1 MEQFDFT
8 AWSLY
13 TGPSYL
19 KTILN
24 DPDCPWVVGQ
34 WDGINADTSAAE
46 IKKDLDQRIQL
57 VVNGFQKAMASYK
70 TYNRHFV
77 IPEFFFHCKQG
88 PYPNIKVDGQL
99 YPFDY
104 IISQLHQLLGACIPK
119 DENYYNIIIGSVL
132 TSNVA
137 DYNALLSS
145 PAVKERQD
153 QLNAILPKGLSKS
166 LKAFGHATWKRRLS
180 NKALHTENSELN
192 ALNNF
197 MLMARANPLC
207 TVRNRGAFFDFH
219 KTLIPDGKVYV
230 YEKQYESTVDL
241 TMGMFDASGKVTPN
255 GMITEWIGNYPSYS
269 ILSGDKQTSPYSNF
283 ARFTPPFAGFSDY
296 GVEICLDHRLQR
308 LRRTVD
314 MSMAN
319 GAAADNYPLFKQF
332 IPSGGMQILDYSVA
346 AAKNSVIFNADGCDK
361 IYYVYTDPNSYI
373 LNGNAGKFKGITCG
387 VYTQS
392 VQSKWLA
399 RDGSTYYSHS
409 QLAFTTNDSNVG
421 GFNNALGLNNPKGK
435 TYNGPPDKPYNVLTD
450 SFNPVITPMPG
461 ESLCFAGSTGELHYY
476 EPL

>member
-19 KTILN
+19 KTIIN

-34 WDGINADTSAAE
+34 WDGVNADTSAAE

-57 VVNGFQKAMASYK
+57 VVNGFKQAQGSYK

-104 IISQLHQLLGACIPK
+104 ITTQLHKQLAACIPN
-119 DENYYNIIIGSVL
+119 DENYYYIVIGSVL

-137 DYNALLSS
+137 DYTTLLNSA
-145 PAVKERQD
+145 AVKERQD

-166 LKAFGHATWKRRLS
+166 LKAFGHAAWKRRLS
-180 NKALHTENSELN
+180 NRALHTENSELN

-207 TVRNRGAFFDFH
+207 TVRNRGAFFNFH
-219 KTLIPDGKVYV
+219 KTLIPDGKVYI

-269 ILSGDKQTSPYSNF
+269 ILSGDKQTNQFSNF
-283 ARFTPPFAGFSDY
+283 ARFTPPFAGYSDY

-319 GAAADNYPLFKQF
+319 GAAADNYPLFKQI

-399 RDGSTYYSHS
+399 RDGNTYYSHS

-435 TYNGPPDKPYNVLTD
+435 TYNGPIDKPYNVLTD
-450 SFNPVITPMPG
+450 SFYPVITVLPG
-461 ESLCFAGSTGELHYY
+461 ESPLFAGSTGELHYY
-476 EPL
+476 QPM

>member
-19 KTILN
+19 KTIIN

-34 WDGINADTSAAE
+34 WDGVNADTSAAE

-57 VVNGFQKAMASYK
+57 VVNGFKKAMSSYK

-104 IISQLHQLLGACIPK
+104 ITSQLHKLLGACIPN

-166 LKAFGHATWKRRLS
+166 IKAFGHAAWKRRLS
-180 NKALHTENSELN
+180 NRALHTENSELN

-207 TVRNRGAFFDFH
+207 TVRNRGAFFIYH
-219 KTLIPDGKVYV
+219 KTLIADGKVYV

-241 TMGMFDASGKVTPN
+241 TMGMFDASGRVTPN

-269 ILSGDKQTSPYSNF
+269 ILSGDKQTNPYSNF

-450 SFNPVITPMPG
+450 SFNPVITPLPG
-461 ESLCFAGSTGELHYY
+461 ESPLFAGSTGELHYY

>member
-88 PYPNIKVDGQL
+88 PYPNIKVDGKL

>member
-19 KTILN
+19 KTIIN

-57 VVNGFQKAMASYK
+57 VINGFKQAMGSYK

-104 IISQLHQLLGACIPK
+104 ITSQLHKQLGACIPN
-119 DENYYNIIIGSVL
+119 DENYYYIVIGSVL

-137 DYNALLSS
+137 DYNTLLNSQ
-145 PAVKERQD
+145 AVKERQD

-166 LKAFGHATWKRRLS
+166 LKAFGHAAWKRRLS
-180 NKALHTENSELN
+180 NRALHTENNELN

-207 TVRNRGAFFDFH
+207 TVRNRGAFFNFH

-269 ILSGDKQTSPYSNF
+269 ILSGDKQTNPYSNF

-319 GAAADNYPLFKQF
+319 GAAADNYPLFKQL

-346 AAKNSVIFNADGCDK
+346 AAKNSIIFNADGCDK

-450 SFNPVITPMPG
+450 SFSPVITLLPT
-461 ESLCFAGSTGELHYY
+461 ESLCFAGTLGELHYY

>member
-1 MEQFDFT
+1 MQQFDFT

-19 KTILN
+19 KNIIN
-24 DPDCPWVVGQ
+24 DPNCPWVVGQ
-34 WDGINADTSAAE
+34 WDGVNANTSAAE

-57 VVNGFQKAMASYK
+57 VVGGFKEALKSWK

-104 IISQLHQLLGACIPK
+104 IILQLKQQLQACIP
-119 DENYYNIIIGSVL
+119 DDNNYYNIVTGSVL

-137 DYNALLSS
+137 DYDALLNSA
-145 PAVKERQD
+145 AVKERQD
-153 QLNAILPKGLSKS
+153 QLNAILPKGISKAV
-166 LKAFGHATWKRRLS
+166 KAFGHAGWRRTLHASQLS
-180 NKALHTENSELN
+180 ENADLN

-197 MLMARANPLC
+197 MLMARGNPLC
-207 TVRNRGAFFDFH
+207 TVRNRGAFFNFN
-219 KTLIPDGKVYV
+219 KPLIPNGEVFV

-241 TMGMFDASGKVTPN
+241 TMGMFDASGKITHA

-269 ILSGDKQTSPYSNF
+269 ILSGDKQTSSYMNF
-283 ARFTPPFAGFSDY
+283 ARFTPTFAGFSDY

-314 MSMAN
+314 MSKAN
-319 GAAADNYPLFKQF
+319 GAAADNYPLFKQL

-346 AAKNSVIFNADGCDK
+346 AAKNSIIFNADGCDK
-361 IYYVYTDPNSYI
+361 IYFVYTDPNSYI

-392 VQSKWLA
+392 VQSKWQA

-409 QLAFTTNDSNVG
+409 QLAFTTNDSTVG
-421 GFNNALGLNNPKGK
+421 GFNNAMGLNNPKGK
-435 TYNGPPDKPYNVLTD
+435 TYNGTAENPYNVLTD
-450 SFNPVITPMPG
+450 SFNPVIKPLPG
-461 ESLCFAGSTGELHYY
+461 ESQLFAGTTGELHYY
-476 EPL
+476 EPM

>member
-392 VQSKWLA
+392 IQSKWLA